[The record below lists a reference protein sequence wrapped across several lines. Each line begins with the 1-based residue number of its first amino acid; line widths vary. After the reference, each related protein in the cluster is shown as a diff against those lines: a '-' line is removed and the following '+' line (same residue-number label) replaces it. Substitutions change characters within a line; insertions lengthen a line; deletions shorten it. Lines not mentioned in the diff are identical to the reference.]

1 MMLNILTLSLLLVF
15 AGCSHR
21 SYEMPERPSSG
32 EPDDPEL
39 LDDGMR
45 ISGEVLSMR
54 YDDCGILFSITPEGK
69 ISAVRLADD
78 IGFVFDPAGP
88 ALSVNGKAVGLD
100 SAEMIKEAD
109 GCKWFKLITAGGRQ
123 KIYIV
128 VSI

>member
-1 MMLNILTLSLLLVF
+1 
-15 AGCSHR
+15 
-21 SYEMPERPSSG
+21 MPERPSSG

-54 YDDCGILFSITPEGK
+54 YDDGGILFSITPEGK

-78 IGFVFDPAGP
+78 IGFVFDPTGP
-88 ALSVNGKAVGLD
+88 ALSVNDKAVGLD

-109 GCKWFKLITAGGRQ
+109 GCKWFKLIAAGGRQ
-123 KIYIV
+123 KIYIGTQKTERIIAPFFIFLNPASKSFPECV
-128 VSI
+128 